1 MSQNSPRQNYLAFQ
15 EWYNWAKVKYPTLK
29 LKKKK
34 NPFPPLYDF
43 DDSGRNK

>member
-15 EWYNWAKVKYPTLK
+15 EWYQWAKVKYPS

-34 NPFPPLYDF
+34 KLPTPDWML
-43 DDSGRNK
+43 SNKYEK